1 MELEIRNVSKTYS
14 NGVQALKDVTLTIP
28 VGMYGLL
35 GPNGSGKST
44 LMRTIATL
52 QEPDA
57 GSIRLGDLDV
67 LRQKDEV
74 RKVLGYV
81 GLDQK
86 ATALGR
92 DLNAHDRRMVEIA
105 RAVAGTPKLVMMD
118 EPGAGLSQDE
128 AAHLRDVILGI
139 PDFCGAQVLLVDHDV
154 DLISATCQA
163 TLVLDF
169 GSKLAYGP
177 TAEVLKDPKV
187 QAAYLG
193 VFEEDAA

>member
-1 MELEIRNVSKTYS
+1 MKSDLETFYDMIDSIEAAMMTTRRADGHLQSRPMATQRRAA
-14 NGVQALKDVTLTIP
+14 GADLWFVT
-28 VGMYGLL
+28 
-35 GPNGSGKST
+35 
-44 LMRTIATL
+44 
-52 QEPDA
+52 
-57 GSIRLGDLDV
+57 
-67 LRQKDEV
+67 
-74 RKVLGYV
+74 
-81 GLDQK
+81 
-86 ATALGR
+86 
-92 DLNAHDRRMVEIA
+92 
-105 RAVAGTPKLVMMD
+105 VAGTPKLVMMD

-128 AAHLRDVILGI
+128 ATHLRDVILGI

-193 VFEEDAA
+193 VFEEDAV